1 MLAEVASERP
11 LIGAGS
17 VEMKDLSALVG
28 RNFPAAATF
37 ALFGGGIPEPGRHH
51 VLALTLL
58 INRAAY
64 SYEDARAALSA
75 AAAGKGDEIRAAL
88 NGADCLDIATNALF
102 RANANGEHLRRDQNA
117 PHVDKTELLSPSERK
132 RLGRMRNFAEH
143 VDEKIKGAR
152 SVSRAYLDGSVE
164 RSLTALSSPARRSR
178 ISSSASGSPG
188 SNAWHG
194 A

>member
-1 MLAEVASERP
+1 VADERP
-11 LIGAGS
+11 LIGAGF
-17 VEMKDLSALVG
+17 VEMMDLSALVS

-75 AAAGKGDEIRAAL
+75 AAAGKGDEVGAAL
-88 NGADCLDIATNALF
+88 HGADCLDIATNALF
-102 RANANGEHLRRDQNA
+102 RANAHGERLRRDQNG
-117 PHVDKTELLSPSERK
+117 PRVDKTELLSPSERK

-143 VDEKIKGAR
+143 VDEKITGGQGRSAGHIWVAR
-152 SVSRAYLDGSVE
+152 A
-164 RSLTALSSPARRSR
+164 
-178 ISSSASGSPG
+178 
-188 SNAWHG
+188 NAC
-194 A
+194 